1 MKIGYWTFVPCFK
14 TQSWSVCKFNN
25 LPCEN
30 PQCFSAGRFL
40 FAARLQLSFTV
51 LFDLAIWARCAAAL
65 LAFACLS
72 ATHPATPYLLFHGR
86 FIAVRS
92 VAILNSASTLFSW
105 PGGDPVSAD
114 EILRA
119 VLFVDVAL
127 VAKTCAQILAA
138 HRTAGH
144 GESQIH
150 FANAAAGDITH
161 QRVAAFAIVVGAIA
175 LLLWSKIPGLDA

>member
-1 MKIGYWTFVPCFK
+1 MLFCRALFVRRSLTALVHGSVRLGHLGALCRRASGICLPVGNPSCNAIPSF
-14 TQSWSVCKFNN
+14 SWPV
-25 LPCEN
+25 
-30 PQCFSAGRFL
+30 
-40 FAARLQLSFTV
+40 
-51 LFDLAIWARCAAAL
+51 
-65 LAFACLS
+65 
-72 ATHPATPYLLFHGR
+72 Y
-86 FIAVRS
+86 AVRS